1 MTFLSLKNS
10 VRVTPSGHTVASIW
24 IGRGGRKARSVNEKS
39 AKGDG
44 KKQSERGRVS
54 PPSPFPSPLALPLT
68 KRRLE
73 TSEVRAPGEEP
84 MFVICFISQWMKRT
98 KHGLFVFPPKKTL
111 IWRRHCSI
119 GQSCCSMTLKRSIG

>member
-44 KKQSERGRVS
+44 KKQSERERVS
-54 PPSPFPSPLALPLT
+54 PPCPFPSSLPLPLT

-73 TSEVRAPGEEP
+73 TSEVRAPGEVSSQSSQQICVP
-84 MFVICFISQWMKRT
+84 VSLLVIT
-98 KHGLFVFPPKKTL
+98 
-111 IWRRHCSI
+111 
-119 GQSCCSMTLKRSIG
+119 